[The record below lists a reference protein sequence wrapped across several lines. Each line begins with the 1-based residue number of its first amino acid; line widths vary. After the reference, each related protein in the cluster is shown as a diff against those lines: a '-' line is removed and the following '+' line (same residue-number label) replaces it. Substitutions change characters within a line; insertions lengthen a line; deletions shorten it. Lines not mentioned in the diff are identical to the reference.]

1 MGFVQRY
8 PVHKCDL
15 HSRRLPGEPTDGQ
28 ADHPTVLQVL
38 SSLSFQCRSAT
49 EMDNEAEPPGPSL
62 PARVPIGPT
71 LPNGQMGRTSTSI
84 ESLGLEDRLKDIFRF

>member
-1 MGFVQRY
+1 MGLVQRY

-15 HSRRLPGEPTDGQ
+15 HPRRLPGEPSDGQ

-38 SSLSFQCRSAT
+38 LSLSFQCRSAT
-49 EMDNEAEPPGPSL
+49 ETDNEAEPPGR
-62 PARVPIGPT
+62 APIGPS
-71 LPNGQMGRTSTSI
+71 LPNGQMGRTSVNV

>member
-1 MGFVQRY
+1 MGLVQRY

-15 HSRRLPGEPTDGQ
+15 HPRRLPGEPSDGQ

-38 SSLSFQCRSAT
+38 LSLSFQCRSAT
-49 EMDNEAEPPGPSL
+49 ETDNEAEPPGPSL
-62 PARVPIGPT
+62 PGRAPIGPS
-71 LPNGQMGRTSTSI
+71 LPNGQMGRTSVNV